1 MSGVEAG
8 TTEPVGVYLVDK
20 PAGLSSFALVR
31 RLRWLLNI
39 RKVGHAGTL
48 DPFASGLLLLCA
60 GRTATR
66 QDRKTHV

>member
-20 PAGLSSFALVR
+20 PAGLSSFAVVR

-39 RKVGHAGTL
+39 RKVGQRF
-48 DPFASGLLLLCA
+48 PSGS
-60 GRTATR
+60 
-66 QDRKTHV
+66 